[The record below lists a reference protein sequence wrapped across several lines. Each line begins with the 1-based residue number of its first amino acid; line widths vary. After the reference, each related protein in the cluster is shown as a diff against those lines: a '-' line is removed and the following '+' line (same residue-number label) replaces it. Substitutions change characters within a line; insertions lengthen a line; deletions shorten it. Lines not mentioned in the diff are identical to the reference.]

1 MSLKYPMKE
10 KQKPKLINKNSYFS
24 ARGIR
29 ILVSIFVITSAFSY
43 LAFLA
48 FQSATVYYLTVGELL
63 NENNSDTTQI
73 IRVNGKLVPGSFHRD
88 PESTRAYFAITDGKE
103 NLNASHEG
111 VFPDLFFN
119 DHSEIVLEG
128 TYSAKGIF
136 ESKNIIVKCPSKYIA
151 ES

>member
-1 MSLKYPMKE
+1 MKE
-10 KQKPKLINKNSYFS
+10 KQKTKLINKNSYFS
-24 ARGIR
+24 AKGIR

-48 FQSATVYYLTVGELL
+48 FQSATVYYLTVSELL
-63 NENNSDTTQI
+63 NENASNNTEI
-73 IRVNGKLVPGSFHRD
+73 VRVNGKLVPGSFHRD
-88 PESTRAYFAITDGKE
+88 PESTRAYFSITDGKE

-136 ESKNIIVKCPSKYIA
+136 ESKNIIFKCP
-151 ES
+151 

>member
-1 MSLKYPMKE
+1 MKE
-10 KQKPKLINKNSYFS
+10 KPKPKLINKNPYFS
-24 ARGIR
+24 AKGIR
-29 ILVSIFVITSAFSY
+29 ILISIFVITMAFSY

-48 FQSATVYYLTVGELL
+48 FQSATVYYLTVSELL
-63 NENNSDTTQI
+63 DENNPTTTQV

-88 PESTRAYFAITDGKE
+88 PESTRAYFEITDGKE
-103 NLNASHEG
+103 SLNASHEG

-119 DHSEIVLEG
+119 DYSEIVLEG